1 MAHGVRGQ
9 VHPAAGEDT
18 RTFELFDLWSGFNVF
33 KYWEGKRVIWP
44 SLSAIA
50 LWWSAVPTSAIA
62 AERSFAILRNIAL
75 PLRCAMT
82 LASVT
87 RELRM
92 RVNKDIVAKLLRQR
106 LAKL

>member
-1 MAHGVRGQ
+1 MEYEAKCTPRR
-9 VHPAAGEDT
+9 A

-50 LWWSAVPTSAIA
+50 LWWSAVPTSTIA

-82 LASVT
+82 LASV
-87 RELRM
+87 
-92 RVNKDIVAKLLRQR
+92 
-106 LAKL
+106 

>member
-1 MAHGVRGQ
+1 M
-9 VHPAAGEDT
+9 
-18 RTFELFDLWSGFNVF
+18 
-33 KYWEGKRVIWP
+33 
-44 SLSAIA
+44 
-50 LWWSAVPTSAIA
+50 PTSAIA

-75 PLRCAMT
+75 PLRYAMT
-82 LASVT
+82 LASVK